1 MYVKENP
8 DRKKRLSVD
17 FFFLKLSDL
26 KFDGSFIFICRINIT
41 LITSVL
47 DGLVCFFTKTL
58 LHYKTT
64 TSNVN
69 RVRTQT
75 FHSSFFIQSWFSIVD
90 TGDSQYNRDGRGP
103 TLFLI
108 IISIWLQ
115 SSGIYLLFWIDLR

>member
-26 KFDGSFIFICRINIT
+26 KFDGSFIFICRTNIT

-47 DGLVCFFTKTL
+47 DGLVCFFTKKM

-75 FHSSFFIQSWFSIVD
+75 FHSSFFIQSGLSIVD